1 MTADDTADDMADD
14 ITTEERRLMRR
25 LGDALGPEEPPA
37 GLVGRL
43 DALYALADLDR
54 DLAELL
60 APAEAEAAGVRG
72 VTAPGEPLLFEST
85 GGAVTVEVTLTASGV
100 RGQILGDPI
109 DEVTLERVTGGSAT
123 AQVDALGRFS
133 FDDVTPGP
141 VRLRLARP
149 APPPGVAGTAGGAR
163 PVTTD
168 WFLL

>member
-1 MTADDTADDMADD
+1 MTDDDVTDDR
-14 ITTEERRLMRR
+14 TVEESRLMRR
-25 LGDALGPEEPPA
+25 LGDALGPDEPPA
-37 GLVGRL
+37 GLEERL

-72 VTAPGEPLLFEST
+72 VTAPGEPLLFETT
-85 GGAVTVEVTLTASGV
+85 GGAVTIEVTLTTSGV
-100 RGQILGDPI
+100 HGQLLGGPVR
-109 DEVTLERVTGGSAT
+109 EVGLERITGEGVTAP
-123 AQVDALGRFS
+123 VDALGRFS

-141 VRLRLARP
+141 VRLRLAG
-149 APPPGVAGTAGGAR
+149 PGTR